1 MPLEEGSSERLSP
14 HAQTIPTMEKCERS
28 WASLILRKSGT
39 LSALS
44 GGKNVTLGPCY
55 RRESCYTTS
64 QLAGQGI
71 IQASWKSVRGNH
83 STQHQLLRYR
93 SVQSKEAY
101 VLRLKLE
108 CLKENISDTA
118 RRLFYRFGTLI
129 LPSLL
134 ALLAKGLCIWGKE
147 EIRGGWQKV

>member
-1 MPLEEGSSERLSP
+1 
-14 HAQTIPTMEKCERS
+14 MEKCERS

-44 GGKNVTLGPCY
+44 GGKNVSHVGPVLQK
-55 RRESCYTTS
+55 RELLHN
-64 QLAGQGI
+64 Q
-71 IQASWKSVRGNH
+71 SVGRTGNNSGFLEIGERGNH

-134 ALLAKGLCIWGKE
+134 ALLAKGLCVWGKE